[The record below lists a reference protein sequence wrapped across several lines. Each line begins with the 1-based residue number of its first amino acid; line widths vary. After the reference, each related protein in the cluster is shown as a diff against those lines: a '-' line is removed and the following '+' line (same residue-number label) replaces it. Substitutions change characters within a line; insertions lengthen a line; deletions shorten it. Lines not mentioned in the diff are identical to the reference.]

1 MKNIIPSYPLSTE
14 TTTEDLS
21 LMLKKVETAI
31 NDANTIFSIISANTD
46 NYAINKKELLNL
58 LSGTDGIIIL
68 QSQLIE
74 LTNGTRSASAT
85 ASGALSQANADLIGI
100 QQEMKLLE
108 SERDLLEANK
118 QKDYATLS
126 GEQSLSSVDLEKL
139 KIEAQSEKIGAENRV
154 KAFQNA
160 L

>member
-1 MKNIIPSYPLSTE
+1 
-14 TTTEDLS
+14 
-21 LMLKKVETAI
+21 MLKKVEAAI

-85 ASGALSQANADLIGI
+85 ASGVFSQANADLIGL

>member
-1 MKNIIPSYPLSTE
+1 MQNIVLSYPLSTE
-14 TTTEDLS
+14 ATTEDLS
-21 LMLKKVETAI
+21 LMLKKVESTI
-31 NDANTIFSIISANTD
+31 NDANTIFAIISSNIA
-46 NYAINKKELLNL
+46 NYATYKKELLSL

-74 LTNGTRSASAT
+74 LTNGTMSASAT
-85 ASGALSQANADLIGI
+85 ASGVFSQANADLIGL

-118 QKDYATLS
+118 KKDYATLS

-139 KIEAQSEKIGAENRV
+139 KIEAKSEQIGSENRV
-154 KAFQNA
+154 KALQNA

>member
-74 LTNGTRSASAT
+74 LTNGTRSASAI
-85 ASGALSQANADLIGI
+85 ASGVFSQANADLIGL